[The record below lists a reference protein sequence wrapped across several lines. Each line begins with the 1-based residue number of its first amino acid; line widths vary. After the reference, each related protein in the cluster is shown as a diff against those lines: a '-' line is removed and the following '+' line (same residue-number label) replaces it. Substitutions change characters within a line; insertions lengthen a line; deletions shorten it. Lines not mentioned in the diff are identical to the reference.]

1 MGYEALIRR
10 AWRTG
15 DFSIKELLQDDPQ
28 TGACGIGSSAGPG
41 RTDFPT
47 AGVSREE
54 LRRKVKGEMEDIIA
68 REAGDA
74 PSCLSAHREGS
85 MKLAPF
91 VKFREEKFGAVLFE
105 TRSEKVYTL
114 SPTGAAVVREIVSGA
129 DAQSLVLRLRQ
140 KYQDKTGKMS
150 EEAKSFL
157 ADLKEKGLITE

>member
-1 MGYEALIRR
+1 MVSASALPRTSMGYEALIRR

-15 DFSIKELLQDDPQ
+15 DFSIKELLKDDPE
-28 TGACGIGSSAGPG
+28 T
-41 RTDFPT
+41 
-47 AGVSREE
+47 GVSREE
-54 LRRKVKGEMEDIIA
+54 LRRKVKSEMEDIIA

-74 PSCLSAHREGS
+74 ACCLSAHKEGS

-129 DAQSLVLRLRQ
+129 DARSLVSRLQ
-140 KYQDKTGKMS
+140 KKYSDKTGKLA
-150 EEAKSFL
+150 EEAESFL
-157 ADLKEKGLITE
+157 ADLRKKGLVTE

>member
-1 MGYEALIRR
+1 MGYESLIRR

-15 DFSIKELLQDDPQ
+15 DFSIKELLRDDDAP
-28 TGACGIGSSAGPG
+28 AGM
-41 RTDFPT
+41 
-47 AGVSREE
+47 SREE
-54 LRRKVKGEMEDIIA
+54 LRRKVKKEMEDIIA

-74 PSCLSAHREGS
+74 PAVLSAHKEGS

-129 DAQSLVLRLRQ
+129 DAGSLVSRLQ
-140 KYQDKTGKMS
+140 KKYSDRSGKLAR
-150 EEAKSFL
+150 EAESFL
-157 ADLKEKGLITE
+157 ADLKKKGLVTE